1 MIGRFALAFLLSLSV
16 APPRLPAQSLVEAGA
31 GMYFGHPSSLNG
43 PLLFVRHLSP
53 VGRVGAAGVRVEFRD
68 DDDGGGRSQAV
79 GAALEGLIRFGTPA
93 LTVYV
98 PASVGLEGV
107 FTSDYFSPQYRDIQ
121 SGVYPRLAV
130 GLGLAMGSERGQAA
144 LEVHRAFSTYGS
156 YTAVTLGARAQR
168 AAGRRFRSQVLLYGN
183 TLHPFGSAYRREPD
197 FRGYTIAFQQL
208 APERR
213 VQGLRL
219 SLGIDFLDFSYSTG
233 LIEIDADTGERRD
246 EAGAAAESRDR
257 FPGLQLQ
264 HRPHRGARR
273 CRRRSRSHPRI
284 HDPRGP
290 AGGPRPFR
298 RGSRDRT
305 AGSARA
311 ARAGGVGSAWRGLA
325 DGGRGRHDRHGA
337 GRRARRPPVPRRG
350 GDSSLK

>member
-1 MIGRFALAFLLSLSV
+1 MIGRFALAFLLILSV
-16 APPRLPAQSLVEAGA
+16 APPRLPAQSLAEAGA

-233 LIEIDADTGERRD
+233 LIAALAGVGVDLVRTRVFTIRAVPQAGLVHFVEGREIAQPDLLGQLGLEASAALGEVWLMAGVAGTTGT
-246 EAGAAAESRDR
+246 
-257 FPGLQLQ
+257 
-264 HRPHRGARR
+264 
-273 CRRRSRSHPRI
+273 
-284 HDPRGP
+284 GP
-290 AGGPRPFR
+290 AG
-298 RGSRDRT
+298 
-305 AGSARA
+305 ALA
-311 ARAGGVGSAWRGLA
+311 ALQYRIGAAIGL
-325 DGGRGRHDRHGA
+325 
-337 GRRARRPPVPRRG
+337 
-350 GDSSLK
+350 

>member
-1 MIGRFALAFLLSLSV
+1 MIGRFALAFLLILSV
-16 APPRLPAQSLVEAGA
+16 APPRLPAQSLAEAGA

-233 LIEIDADTGERRD
+233 LIAALAGVGVDLVRTRVFTIRAVPQAGLVHFVEGREIAQPDLFGQLGLEASAALGEVWLMAGVAGTTGT
-246 EAGAAAESRDR
+246 
-257 FPGLQLQ
+257 
-264 HRPHRGARR
+264 
-273 CRRRSRSHPRI
+273 
-284 HDPRGP
+284 GP
-290 AGGPRPFR
+290 AGALAALQYRI
-298 RGSRDRT
+298 
-305 AGSARA
+305 RA
-311 ARAGGVGSAWRGLA
+311 AIGL
-325 DGGRGRHDRHGA
+325 
-337 GRRARRPPVPRRG
+337 
-350 GDSSLK
+350 

>member
-1 MIGRFALAFLLSLSV
+1 MIGRFALAFLLILSV
-16 APPRLPAQSLVEAGA
+16 APPRLPAQSLAEAGA

-53 VGRVGAAGVRVEFRD
+53 VGRVGAAGVRVEFRAD
-68 DDDGGGRSQAV
+68 DAGGGRSQAV

-98 PASVGLEGV
+98 LASVGLEGV

-233 LIEIDADTGERRD
+233 LIAALAGVGVDLVRTRVFTIRAVPQAGLVHFVEGREIAQPDLLGQLGLEASAALGEVWLMAGVAGTTGT
-246 EAGAAAESRDR
+246 
-257 FPGLQLQ
+257 
-264 HRPHRGARR
+264 
-273 CRRRSRSHPRI
+273 
-284 HDPRGP
+284 GP
-290 AGGPRPFR
+290 AG
-298 RGSRDRT
+298 
-305 AGSARA
+305 ALA
-311 ARAGGVGSAWRGLA
+311 ALQYRIGAAIGL
-325 DGGRGRHDRHGA
+325 
-337 GRRARRPPVPRRG
+337 
-350 GDSSLK
+350 